1 MIISASRRTDIPAFY
16 GEWLMNRL
24 EAGYCEVAN
33 PFNPK
38 QVSRVSLVPEDVD
51 ALVFWTRYP
60 RTLIDHLEPLRRRG
74 YPSAFLY
81 TLVDYPK
88 DLEPAAPPLESRLEA
103 FRRLV
108 EICGRDAVVWRYD
121 PIIITNQTPPAY
133 HRERFAAIAD
143 ALSGYIG
150 RVIVSLLQPYRSVMR
165 ALAAVPELDV
175 ADHTEPT
182 PEIRDLLRD
191 LARDAADRG
200 IAVQSCA
207 DPRLSPIPGI
217 HPGACISEELLR
229 AVGAAPAAC
238 RAPAGRPPISAAT
251 VGASRAGTLAP
262 TKPAS
267 SVAATATPRTAL
279 QRRGRTRGGTIRMG
293 RDCSKAVGRDG
304 CLQQCRCRFS
314 RAALPVKKSVF
325 TSTVW

>member
-143 ALSGYIG
+143 ALSGYLG

-217 HPGACISEELLR
+217 HPGACISEELIQ
-229 AVGAAPAAC
+229 AAGAPPAHAERRRPAANQRSHCSCLESRDIGAYETCLFGC
-238 RAPAGRPPISAAT
+238 RYCYATHGLAKARENARRHDPNGARLLQSRRP
-251 VGASRAGTLAP
+251 
-262 TKPAS
+262 
-267 SVAATATPRTAL
+267 
-279 QRRGRTRGGTIRMG
+279 
-293 RDCSKAVGRDG
+293 
-304 CLQQCRCRFS
+304 
-314 RAALPVKKSVF
+314 
-325 TSTVW
+325 